1 MSGSKR
7 YRFPSASY
15 PAVRVMLL
23 MVMGII
29 YGYVSDLNLIPSIL
43 LFITVVLF
51 WFVSEFILRKVNIIL
66 SSHLSTILYCLV
78 IFTASFLW
86 YKVADHNLEK
96 NFNESGFIHFYAWE
110 EIELSGTVREKGYTT
125 SGKRVYVAEI
135 DKSFLEEGLS
145 TSKKYRIRLYNGEVG
160 GRDLQIGSSFRAVVR
175 LYEFPERRNPHEFDY
190 GGWLYKQQIA
200 AHGEITE
207 LIEKD
212 EPQTVFSWISLRG
225 YVQKNVDEL
234 FSPQT
239 APMAKALFLGYKE
252 EIGEDTRQNFS
263 RSGLS
268 HIMAVSGLHVGFIVA
283 PIWFIIP
290 FLWTKRWGKWVG
302 LILLTVLLF
311 GYAGLTGFSASVSR
325 ASLMAWLITYGK
337 LFSRVRNSINLTAAA
352 AIILLIVNPY
362 QLFDVGFQLS
372 FGAVFT
378 ILLLMPEAQRIMPAR
393 YRYGKIGA
401 LATIVIISVV
411 VQAGL
416 FPILT
421 YYFGEFS
428 IAGPIANALVIP
440 IMTVTVPAGL
450 AISLLP
456 MSSNIMLSYG
466 AIPVEWSLIWIE
478 SVAESIGKSELS
490 YFTISNESLL
500 IFLLWGLM
508 ILFGGSIRIPELR
521 WKLCIAVL
529 LVFNLFMIEQIFQ
542 NKGQSQLKITFLDVG
557 QGDAVHIQTPSEK
570 HILVDVGR
578 WNPGYDSGSRV
589 ITPYLKHRGVETVDA
604 VILSHPHADHIG
616 GIESVMNEFKV
627 LNIYQSS
634 YEYESQLYNNY
645 VRKADSLGISVQ
657 NVYAGDLIDIE
668 SNLRLY
674 VLGPLEKET
683 KPSNPNNYSVVVKIV
698 YGDQSILL
706 TGDAESQQELDLVTY
721 YGDFLRSNLYKMGHH
736 GSRTSSTKT
745 FIEHVEPEI
754 SVASLAFRN
763 RFRHP
768 NRDAVSRVSTYSE
781 ENYFTS
787 LEGAV
792 VFKSNGKGLQRVE
805 W

>member
-1 MSGSKR
+1 
-7 YRFPSASY
+7 
-15 PAVRVMLL
+15 